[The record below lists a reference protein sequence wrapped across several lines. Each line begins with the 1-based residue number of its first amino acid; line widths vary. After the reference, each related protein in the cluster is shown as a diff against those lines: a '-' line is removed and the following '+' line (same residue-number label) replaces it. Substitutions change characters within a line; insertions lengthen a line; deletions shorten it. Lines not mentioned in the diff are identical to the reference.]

1 MFDRDSN
8 TFSFNTREHVM
19 YSRRS
24 IMRRVTYLLLVITV
38 LQSFKWMFLH
48 DTATA
53 QYSFALHLLTTLLH
67 LIAFSLCLYL
77 FKRKLFNLGKWV
89 LQLAFISFITS
100 ANLLWYNDIALQYF
114 YLLAIFIS
122 GFMFSERETRYFL
135 LCSLFY
141 LSLFLLFQYFYMDAL
156 RYTPAE
162 MILPMLNSMVL
173 ALSCFGCAWIVR
185 KMTLSN
191 WKKAQNF
198 SQSNSQ
204 SNLIYKVFPE
214 RIAGTLISLQSNRQ
228 TPTQDLMYQASMSI
242 VFLDI
247 LNTKYYVL
255 EKGEQKAAQL
265 VDNIFAAFNTEI
277 KSAGC
282 LRIKTHGDQYIF
294 VRELKQDSHAAQV
307 CKCLNLVRE
316 LHRIF
321 YEHAKGTDLA
331 IRCGVASG
339 EVSAGVVNLGAP
351 CFDVWGQA
359 VVLASRLE
367 KSCQPLHAHCDEETY
382 KLAKERFYFKPSS
395 EWNFKGLGKINTYQ
409 MLLSE

>member
-1 MFDRDSN
+1 MFDSDSN
-8 TFSFNTREHVM
+8 TFTFNTREHVM

-24 IMRRVTYLLLVITV
+24 IMRRVTYLLLVITL
-38 LQSFKWMFLH
+38 LQSFKWIFLPE
-48 DTATA
+48 AVA
-53 QYSFALHLLTTLLH
+53 AEYSFPLLVFNTVLHLF
-67 LIAFSLCLYL
+67 AFGLCLYL

-89 LQLAFISFITS
+89 LQLAFISFITT

-122 GFMFSERETRYFL
+122 GFMFSERETRYFGVFCFL
-135 LCSLFY
+135 Y
-141 LSLFLLFQYFYMDAL
+141 LSLFLVFQYLYMAAL
-156 RYTPAE
+156 SYAPSE
-162 MILPMLNSMVL
+162 MILPMLNSVIL
-173 ALSCFGCAWIVR
+173 AVSCFGCAWIVR

-198 SQSNSQ
+198 AQSNSQ

-214 RIAGTLISLQSNRQ
+214 RIAGKLISLQANRQ
-228 TPTQDLMYQASMSI
+228 TPAQDLMYQASMTV

-247 LNTKYYVL
+247 LNTKRYMQEYGA
-255 EKGEQKAAQL
+255 EKASQL
-265 VDNIFAAFNTEI
+265 LDSIFEAFNAEI

-294 VRELKQDSHAAQV
+294 VRELKQGLHAAQV
-307 CKCLNLVRE
+307 CKCLNVVRE

-321 YEHAKGTDLA
+321 YKHAKGTDLV

-339 EVSAGVVNLGAP
+339 EASAGVVNLGSP
-351 CFDVWGQA
+351 CFDVWGQV

-367 KSCQPLHAHCDEETY
+367 KSCQPMHVHCDEETHR
-382 KLAKERFYFKPSS
+382 LASERFYFKPSS
-395 EWNFKGLGKINTYQ
+395 EWNFKGLGKIMTYQ
-409 MLLSE
+409 MLLAE